1 MQIIRGSHSTVVTTL
16 RNRRQIFKF
25 LQGTKRMHRII
36 VRFEISGFT
45 VDWQRISFR
54 VVQSLRM
61 LRDFNIVWCFQKSI
75 RLMTMFFYLVSRW
88 LAGVEESQKTD
99 VHYRYSDVVRF
110 SDRLRPS
117 IIHVDTRLLSSSLLV
132 LESAKLLRG

>member
-1 MQIIRGSHSTVVTTL
+1 MVLSEVHSFDDDV
-16 RNRRQIFKF
+16 
-25 LQGTKRMHRII
+25 
-36 VRFEISGFT
+36 
-45 VDWQRISFR
+45 
-54 VVQSLRM
+54 
-61 LRDFNIVWCFQKSI
+61 
-75 RLMTMFFYLVSRW
+75 FFYLVSRW

-117 IIHVDTRLLSSSLLV
+117 TIHVDTRLFTSSLLV